1 MSLGQRLQQI
11 RKEKRLTQKQVA
23 LGTGK
28 TERHYQDVEHDRV
41 SPSVDFFIAVADYL
55 NMGLDEIIGRP
66 PVEADND
73 KDKIILV
80 EKRHIV
86 YVSALTDDS
95 DTRNE
100 IMRSLLEIDCI
111 PAGMFHSNHIGN
123 DWPSV
128 RREIDDCDYYLLIVG
143 PDHSIDRKPLLT
155 QDELNF
161 AVELNK
167 PRAAFIHISFAKDN
181 YMAINELFMNEIEL
195 FKAWATADELG
206 SAVCH
211 VISRLKK
218 QRPSR
223 GWMHGDEIT
232 KEQLLIERE
241 LRTRIDALEERLI
254 TSSDQADRGYS

>member
-1 MSLGQRLQQI
+1 MNLGQRLQQI
-11 RKEKRLTQKQVA
+11 RKEKHLTQKQVA
-23 LGTGK
+23 LGVGK
-28 TERHYQDVEHDRV
+28 SERHYQAIEHDRV
-41 SPSVDFFIAVADYL
+41 SPSVDFFVAVADYL
-55 NMGLDEIIGRP
+55 NMGLDEIIGRL
-66 PVEADND
+66 PVKTEND
-73 KDKIILV
+73 KDKIVLV

-86 YVSALTDDS
+86 YVSALTNDL

-100 IMRSLLEIDCI
+100 IMKSLLEIDCI
-111 PAGMFHSNHIGN
+111 PAGMFHSNNIGN

-143 PDHSIDRKPLLT
+143 PDHSIDRKSPLT
-155 QDELNF
+155 QDELNS

-181 YMAINELFMNEIEL
+181 YMAINELFMNGIEL

-206 SAVCH
+206 SAICR
-211 VISRLKK
+211 VISKLKK
-218 QRPSR
+218 QHPSR

-241 LRTRIDALEERLI
+241 LRTRIDILEGRLI
-254 TSSDQADRGYS
+254 ISSDKAI